1 MLVVLKPHESDL
13 KPYFN
18 GLKNPTVY
26 VVQYKILKRV
36 ELKKDGCL
44 KLIHISPVEQNIYI
58 FDEIPRTGW
67 RIKRDAELEEPNNWR
82 NKITTTIKIV
92 VTNPEGMEVYVDAD
106 SVIKLFLKGLH
117 ISDFNNVAM
126 FVDECSQLIN
136 PDFEEDIND

>member
-1 MLVVLKPHESDL
+1 MLVKLRPHESDL
-13 KPYFN
+13 KPYLN

-26 VVQYKILKRV
+26 VVQYKILNRV
-36 ELKKDGCL
+36 KLKKDGCL
-44 KLIHISPVEQNIYI
+44 KLTHISPVEQNIYI

-67 RIKRDAELEEPNNWR
+67 RIKGDAELEEPNIWR
-82 NKITTTIKIV
+82 NKITTTVKIV